1 MKVKS
6 ARIVEVL
13 MGERAV
19 AWPPLSRLI
28 QRTRALAVAAAEKS
42 PAVRHIL
49 SCLKQVARYRSDQV
63 YSRWIESFDT
73 LAEGDRVLIRRHVDA
88 LEYKPLFSLM
98 VSLHD
103 CHELLLR
110 HCLDS
115 VVGQLYP
122 HWELCIAYDDS
133 LKDSC
138 RSILHEYA
146 QGDHRIKVSCRRK
159 KGAIADAMNVL
170 LEESDGEYFALL
182 EQHDTLSEHSL
193 YMVAVELNK
202 NRLAD
207 LIYTDEDSIDANDR
221 RCDPHFKPDWNPDL
235 FYSHNVIGR
244 LAVFRTSLVRD
255 LGGFRPA
262 CDSCLAYD
270 LALRVAAGRAS
281 QGMRHIP
288 FILYHH
294 RSVSGSA
301 TGGEMRNKHHG
312 PPASCLALQNVLEGS
327 GVRAKIEVSEGDRLH
342 RVVYPLPQQM
352 PAVSIIVPTAGS
364 NLDGLAKLVEG
375 ILYRTDYP
383 DVELILIPNNIE
395 CDMSM
400 QYLQSIS
407 METRV
412 RLIPYNGPFNFSII
426 YNDTVPKATGEL
438 IGILNDDLDVISSGW
453 LKEMVSHALRKEI
466 GAVGAMLYYKDDTI
480 QHAGLILGLGGVAAH
495 VYKRYYRG
503 SCGYFDRARLIQNY
517 SAVTAAC
524 MVMRREVFTEVGGF
538 DPNLGVAYND
548 VDLCLRIWE
557 KGYRILWTPYAELYH
572 LESASRGPDDAPH
585 TLPRFLREVEY
596 MRTKWGGTLS
606 NDVFYSP
613 NLSQSGRPFELSFPP
628 RVSKPWLAIDAGL

>member
-1 MKVKS
+1 
-6 ARIVEVL
+6 VL
-13 MGERAV
+13 LGERAV
-19 AWPPLSRLI
+19 AWPFLSALI
-28 QRTRALAVAAAEKS
+28 QRTRVMATTAAEKS
-42 PAVRHIL
+42 PAVRLIL
-49 SCLKQVARYRSDQV
+49 SCLKRVARFRSDQE
-63 YSRWIESFDT
+63 YSQWIQSFDT

-88 LEYKPLFSLM
+88 LEYKPLLSLL

-115 VVGQLYP
+115 VVEQLYP
-122 HWELCIAYDDS
+122 YWELCIAYDDS
-133 LKDSC
+133 LKESC
-138 RSILHEYA
+138 RSILNEYA
-146 QGDHRIKVSCRRK
+146 QGDRRIKPSCRQN

-170 LEESDGEYFALL
+170 LEKSDGEYFALL
-182 EQHDTLSEHSL
+182 GQHDTLSQHSL

-202 NRLAD
+202 NRPAD
-207 LIYTDEDSIDANDR
+207 LIYTDEDNIDGNER
-221 RCDPHFKPDWNPDL
+221 RYHPHFKPDWNPDL
-235 FYSHNVIGR
+235 FYSHNVIGS
-244 LAVFRTSLVRD
+244 LAVCRTSLVRD

-262 CDSCLAYD
+262 FDSCAAYD
-270 LALRVAAGRAS
+270 LTLRVTAGSAS
-281 QGMRHIP
+281 QRIRHIP

-294 RSVSGSA
+294 RIGPGSA
-301 TGGEMRNKHHG
+301 IGREVPGKHDG
-312 PPASCLALQNVLEGS
+312 PPVSCLALQNVLESS
-327 GVRAKIEVSEGDRLH
+327 GVRARVEAAEGGRHH

-352 PAVSIIVPTAGS
+352 PPVSIIVPTAGR
-364 NLDGLAKLVEG
+364 NVDVLAKFVEA
-375 ILYRTDYP
+375 ILRRTDYP
-383 DVELILIPNNIE
+383 NLELILIPNNIE
-395 CDMSM
+395 CKKSIH
-400 QYLQSIS
+400 YLQSIS
-407 METRV
+407 IDPRV
-412 RLIPYNGPFNFSII
+412 RLIPYDGAFNFSTI
-426 YNDTVPKATGEL
+426 YNDAVPKSTGEL
-438 IGILNDDLDVISSGW
+438 ICILNDDIDLIFPGW

-480 QHAGLILGLGGVAAH
+480 QHAGLILGLGGIAAH

-503 SCGYFDRARLIQNY
+503 SFGYFDRARLIQNC

-548 VDLCLRIWE
+548 VDLCLRIWD

-572 LESASRGPDDAPH
+572 LESASRGPDDVPH

-596 MRTKWGGTLS
+596 MRIKWGSTLC

-613 NLSQSGRPFELSFPP
+613 NLTQTGRPFDLSFPP